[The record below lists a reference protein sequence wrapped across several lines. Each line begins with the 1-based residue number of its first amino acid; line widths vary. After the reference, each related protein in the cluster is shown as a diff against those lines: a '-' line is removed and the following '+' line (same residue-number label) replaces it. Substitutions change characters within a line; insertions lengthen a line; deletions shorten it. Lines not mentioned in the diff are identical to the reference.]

1 MKTVWLLLISWVLC
15 GSAGAQQ
22 VETVFG
28 SGGPRVRGAYGV
40 AMQKFSAVDG
50 QFANLLGGYGGVL
63 LNGDVLIGAGA
74 FALLNGQSI
83 DIEADTNTSRQLTY
97 VGLML
102 ERTFNSA
109 KAIHFSSGVL
119 AGAAVIGEQNR
130 IPGGGQYTISS
141 RGALVVEPGVQAE
154 VNMTRWFRA
163 AAGVSYRWVAGESK
177 YSAPAATL
185 SLKFGKF

>member
-1 MKTVWLLLISWVLC
+1 MKAVWLLLVGWALC
-15 GSAGAQQ
+15 GSARAQQ

-28 SGGPRVRGAYGV
+28 NGGARVQGAYGV
-40 AMQKFSAVDG
+40 AAQKFSAIDG

-63 LNGDVLIGAGA
+63 LNSSVLIGAGA
-74 FALLNGQSI
+74 FALLNGHSI
-83 DIEADTNTSRQLTY
+83 DIEGDANTSRQLTY
-97 VGLML
+97 IGLVV

-109 KAIHFSSGVL
+109 KAIHFSSNIL

-130 IPGGGQYTISS
+130 IPGAGQYTIGS
-141 RGALVVEPGVQAE
+141 RGALAVEPGMQAE
-154 VNMTRWFRA
+154 VNLTRWFRA